1 MERDRRLD
9 AFASKTNSPAVG
21 KYNPRFGQVE
31 NPISKNV
38 SYIPEPENL
47 GFERKK

>member
-1 MERDRRLD
+1 MERDARLD
-9 AFASKTNSPAVG
+9 AFASKTNSPHPG
-21 KYNPRFGQVE
+21 KYNPRFSQVE
-31 NPISKNV
+31 NPLSKNV